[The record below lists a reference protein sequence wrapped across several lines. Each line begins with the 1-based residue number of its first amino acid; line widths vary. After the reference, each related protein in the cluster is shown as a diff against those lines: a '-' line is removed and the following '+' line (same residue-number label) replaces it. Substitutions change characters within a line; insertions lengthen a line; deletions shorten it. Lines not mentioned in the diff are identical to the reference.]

1 MTRTTVGRA
10 KSLLC
15 VAGLAFGGILLF
27 AGTDWSNKDASTW
40 TDADVRAILNDSP
53 WSKQSKLSY
62 TQSGNS
68 SGNNGGYGGG
78 GGGMGGG
85 GIGGGGIG
93 GGGMGGG
100 MGGGGMGGGGR
111 GMGGNRGGMG
121 RNSQPD
127 VDVTIQWYSSKP
139 VRLANQ
145 KRQNSDAKVEALQPL
160 DHYVIAVVGFPS
172 GSGSRRSADSD
183 DSDSDSQQ
191 TEMSESMQNRFK
203 DGSMLSRKGHDPIHP
218 DKAAWDNSTGTRTL
232 MLYFP
237 KTDAIAAADKDV
249 EVQIATGRMQ
259 LKKKFALKEMTY
271 GGNLE
276 L

>member
-1 MTRTTVGRA
+1 MNRGHSHMTRKTVGRA

-40 TDADVRAILNDSP
+40 TDADVRAVLNDSP

-78 GGGMGGG
+78 
-85 GIGGGGIG
+85 
-93 GGGMGGG
+93 GGG

-145 KRQNSDAKVEALQPL
+145 KRQNSDAK
-160 DHYVIAVVGFPS
+160 
-172 GSGSRRSADSD
+172 
-183 DSDSDSQQ
+183 
-191 TEMSESMQNRFK
+191 
-203 DGSMLSRKGHDPIHP
+203 
-218 DKAAWDNSTGTRTL
+218 
-232 MLYFP
+232 
-237 KTDAIAAADKDV
+237 
-249 EVQIATGRMQ
+249 
-259 LKKKFALKEMTY
+259 
-271 GGNLE
+271 
-276 L
+276 

>member
-1 MTRTTVGRA
+1 MTRTTVRRA
-10 KSLLC
+10 KGLAC

-53 WSKQSKLSY
+53 WSKQARLSSG
-62 TQSGNS
+62 QSSDSGN
-68 SGNNGGYGGG
+68 GGGYGGG
-78 GGGMGGG
+78 GGGGGLG
-85 GIGGGGIG
+85 SGGIG
-93 GGGMGGG
+93 GGGMGGGMGGGG

-127 VDVTIQWYSSKP
+127 VEVTVQWYSSKP
-139 VRLANQ
+139 VRLATQ
-145 KRQNSDAKVEALQPL
+145 KRQSSDAKAEPLQPL

-172 GSGSRRSADSD
+172 GGSRRGGDSD
-183 DSDSDSQQ
+183 DGSDSQPGG
-191 TEMSESMQNRFK
+191 MSESMQDRIK
-203 DGSMLSRKGHDPIHP
+203 DSSMLTRKGHDPIHP
-218 DKAAWDNSTGTRTL
+218 DKAAWDNSSGTRTL

-237 KTDAIAAADKDV
+237 KTDAITAADKDV
-249 EVQIATGRMQ
+249 EVQVAMGRMQ

>member
-1 MTRTTVGRA
+1 MTRTTVRRA
-10 KSLLC
+10 KGLAC

-53 WSKQSKLSY
+53 WSKQARLSSG
-62 TQSGNS
+62 QSSDSGN
-68 SGNNGGYGGG
+68 GGGYGGG
-78 GGGMGGG
+78 GGGGGLG
-85 GIGGGGIG
+85 SGGIG

-127 VDVTIQWYSSKP
+127 VEVTVQWYSSKP
-139 VRLANQ
+139 VRLATQ
-145 KRQNSDAKVEALQPL
+145 KRQSSDAKAESLQPL

-172 GSGSRRSADSD
+172 GGSRRGGDSD
-183 DSDSDSQQ
+183 DGSDSQPGG
-191 TEMSESMQNRFK
+191 MSESMQDRIK
-203 DGSMLSRKGHDPIHP
+203 DSSMLTRKGHDPIHP
-218 DKAAWDNSTGTRTL
+218 DKAAWDNSSGTRTL

-237 KTDAIAAADKDV
+237 KTDAITAGDKDV
-249 EVQIATGRMQ
+249 EVQVAMGRMQ
-259 LKKKFALKEMTY
+259 LKKKFALKDMTY